1 MDVLTYATTRE
12 MTVPER
18 LWLKDH
24 MAALFR
30 EATGTEEEIGVDRV
44 ERDDDGR

>member
-30 EATGTEEEIGVDRV
+30 EATGTDEDIGVDRI
-44 ERDDDGR
+44 ESEES